1 MVKFTLNKQIGNH
14 IIVTSNLFLHCF
26 MIIFHLQ
33 KGTNGKIHNK
43 LGSYRNNSLLSN
55 IEGSH
60 RQTIRILVWHWFWVP
75 PLRYTIQTWNRTQS
89 TRHQC
94 FLQTQH
100 IPWKTRYHMV
110 ICLGTWKWYKK
121 CLYSALGQHIIWLHC
136 IFYCLNF
143 FNSHILV
150 GSAIFTLLQCSI
162 TGHTKFLHKLR
173 INYGWKVLLQH
184 LLFHE

>member
-1 MVKFTLNKQIGNH
+1 MY
-14 IIVTSNLFLHCF
+14 
-26 MIIFHLQ
+26 
-33 KGTNGKIHNK
+33 NK
-43 LGSYRNNSLLSN
+43 LGSYRNDSLLSN
-55 IEGSH
+55 TEGSH

-162 TGHTKFLHKLR
+162 TGHTNSCTNCVSITVEKYFYSIYCFMSNIVNKFLPTSSTHTAKLR
-173 INYGWKVLLQH
+173 TKWI
-184 LLFHE
+184 F